1 VIQLLEARARA
12 RLCGLRVVFFQWQ
25 GIVAWHVQGGMPL
38 PSEAEGER
46 EGVLEGVANYAAPL
60 TFILSS
66 SRGRGEKDRIKRPR
80 RFDLTRLRS

>member
-1 VIQLLEARARA
+1 MRLKGRVFRMAGNRRVARA
-12 RLCGLRVVFFQWQ
+12 
-25 GIVAWHVQGGMPL
+25 GGMPL
-38 PSEAEGER
+38 PGEAEGER

>member
-1 VIQLLEARARA
+1 
-12 RLCGLRVVFFQWQ
+12 
-25 GIVAWHVQGGMPL
+25 MPL